1 MEISLY
7 DIVESVIDDAFFHQT
22 FTFSMYDYLKSN
34 KVTKPV
40 VVSFIESS
48 TATNLSS
55 MIEDLD
61 LYLEGGSDDL
71 HKQLREAYGNIGK
84 PTARKIRDYLYSIL
98 EDAWKYEKDKKSGR
112 KLGSKNRKRVTK

>member
-40 VVSFIESS
+40 VISFIESS

-84 PTARKIRDYLYSIL
+84 PTARKIRDSGGCL
-98 EDAWKYEKDKKSGR
+98 EI
-112 KLGSKNRKRVTK
+112 